1 MPEPH
6 AETNPFLQF
15 APPGHF
21 YSPLPDAQ
29 ALSPHLFDRQVDQI
43 PGIDIRANA
52 QLALLPRLASF
63 VGAMPWR
70 QEPVAGLRY
79 YFGNDFFGHGDAT
92 VLYGMLRH
100 YEPRRIVE
108 VGSGFS
114 SAVMLDTADRFMAHA
129 PEITFIEP
137 YETERLLSLEPAATI
152 IRTPVQ
158 DVSLQMYDALQAN
171 DLLFIDSSH
180 VAKIGS
186 DVLHLWTYVLPRLK
200 PGVLI
205 HIHDIFWPFEYPEE
219 WLREGRAW
227 NEAYL
232 LRAFL
237 QFNRA
242 FEIRFFNSYLAAKH
256 RDHVVD
262 ALPPTRYNPGGS
274 FWMQKVE

>member
-1 MPEPH
+1 MAPAEPN
-6 AETNPFLQF
+6 AFLQF

-21 YSPLPDAQ
+21 YSPIPDARD
-29 ALSPHLFDRQVDQI
+29 LSPHLFDQQVAEL
-43 PGIDIRANA
+43 PGIDVRADA
-52 QLALLPRLASF
+52 QLSLLAGLASF
-63 VGAMPWR
+63 VDEMPWR
-70 QEPVAGLRY
+70 DQPAAGLRY
-79 YFGNDFFGHGDAT
+79 YFANDYFGHGDAT
-92 VLYGMLRH
+92 VLYGMLR
-100 YEPRRIVE
+100 YYQPRRVIE
-108 VGSGFS
+108 VGSGFT
-114 SAVMLDTADRFMAHA
+114 SALMLDTAERFMPRA
-129 PEITFIEP
+129 PEISFIEP
-137 YETERLLSLEPAATI
+137 YETERLLSLEPTATI

-158 DVSLQMYDALQAN
+158 EVPLGTFDTLEAN
-171 DLLFIDSSH
+171 DVLFIDSSH

-205 HIHDIFWPFEYPEE
+205 HVHDIFWPFEYPEV

-256 RDHVVD
+256 QERLLQ
-262 ALPPTRYNPGGS
+262 ALPPARYNAGGS
-274 FWMQKVE
+274 FWMQRVE